1 MAANPNYLED
11 VGQVLPPE
19 VPPIFEF
26 TLQNI
31 MSHALANNGLQET
44 NQNIR
49 K

>member
-1 MAANPNYLED
+1 MAANPIYPED
-11 VGQVLPPE
+11 VGKVLPPE

-31 MSHALANNGLQET
+31 MSHALANNGLQEANRNT
-44 NQNIR
+44 R